1 MCDMCECDERFQHEL
16 MIVFKDIAMLL
27 SLVKHT
33 TFHGLSTLRTTSS
46 V

>member
-1 MCDMCECDERFQHEL
+1 MTIAFAASTEVNSLL
-16 MIVFKDIAMLL
+16 MIVLKDIAMLL

-33 TFHGLSTLRTTSS
+33 TFHGLSTSS